1 MTGASIN
8 APIGLPFLNALERW
22 RIKVHHWRMT
32 NDFQLIVHF
41 SCPHCAA
48 VYTAS
53 QEEQAERRS
62 GDFHCG
68 RCGAPVH
75 ECDRHYDYSHLEP
88 ANTTCRTV
96 RPSQ

>member
-1 MTGASIN
+1 MRIST
-8 APIGLPFLNALERW
+8 LENY

-41 SCPHCAA
+41 SCPHCTT
-48 VYTAS
+48 VYAAS
-53 QEEQAERRS
+53 QEEQPTHCS

-75 ECDRHYDYSHLEP
+75 EWTGLYDFSYWKP
-88 ANTTCRTV
+88 VTTTPRSARTSK
-96 RPSQ
+96 RRW